1 MLLGI
6 HLTLMIGPSIA
17 VPAPATLTE
26 ALTAVEVTHGDQGR
40 SGFQLTFQVGRSG
53 PLDLIDYPFLL
64 NPALL
69 KPFNRVVLVTTFN
82 VTPRVLM
89 DGVIT
94 NVQLAPSEEP
104 GSSTLTVTGED
115 VSLMLDLKQKQF
127 PWPSLPEDS
136 VVRAI
141 LAQYPQYAIL
151 PTEVMPPLVPNVQ
164 PPTREV
170 PVQVD
175 TDLKYIT
182 CLAERHGFVFY
193 VKPGPAPNQSTAY
206 WGPPN
211 AGLPQ
216 KSLKVNLASE
226 SNVNSINFSYN
237 ALAPLVIVGTI
248 QDAETN
254 VAVPVRTPPVSTRV
268 PLAGQPAIVF
278 NQPNVRERLPPVT
291 PEVAEWLN
299 EAGGG
304 AARGMG
310 CGQAST
316 MQGLSAVQAQSRAQA
331 LVSASTDQ
339 VVTATGELSAE
350 QYGDILETRRA
361 VCVRGAGYNYD
372 GLYRVK
378 SVTHNIRRGE
388 YKQRFILTREGT
400 GALSPLC
407 P

>member
-1 MLLGI
+1 MLLGV
-6 HLTLMIGPSIA
+6 HFTLMIGPTIA

-26 ALTAVEVTHGDQGR
+26 ALAAVEVTHTDQGR
-40 SGFQLTFQVGRSG
+40 SGFRLTFQVGRAG
-53 PLDLIDYPFLL
+53 PLDLIDYPELL

-69 KPFNRVVLVTTFN
+69 RPFNRVVLVVRFN
-82 VTPRVLM
+82 ITPRVLM

-94 NVQLAPSEEP
+94 NVQLEPSNEP
-104 GSSTLTVTGED
+104 GSSTLTVIGED
-115 VSLMLDLKQKQF
+115 VSLMLDMEQKQF
-127 PWPSLPEDS
+127 AWPSMPEDS

-141 LAQYPQYAIL
+141 LAQYQQYSIL
-151 PTEVMPPLVPNVQ
+151 PTDVTPPLVPNVQ

-170 PVQVD
+170 PVQVN
-175 TDLKYIT
+175 TDLRYIT

-193 VKPGPAPNQSTAY
+193 VKPGPLVNQSTAY

-211 AGLPQ
+211 PGLPQ
-216 KSLKVNLASE
+216 QSLKVNMASE
-226 SNVNSINFSYN
+226 SNVDSINFSNN
-237 ALAPLVIVGTI
+237 ALAPLLIVGTI
-248 QDAETN
+248 HDAETN
-254 VAVPVRTPPVSTRV
+254 TSVPVRTPPVSTRV
-268 PLAGQPAIVF
+268 PLAGRPAIVV
-278 NQPNVRERLPPVT
+278 NQPNVRRRLPPVT

-316 MQGLSAVQAQSRAQA
+316 VQGLGAVQAQARLQS

-339 VVTATGELSAE
+339 VVTATGELNTV
-350 QYGDILETRRA
+350 QYGDILETRRS
-361 VCVRGAGYNYD
+361 VCVRGAGNSYG

-378 SVTHNIRRGE
+378 SVTHNISRGE
-388 YKQRFILTREGT
+388 YKQRFTLTREGT